1 MQFYFKKSLRFYYL
15 KLQKNQL
22 KFKKIKKIWKILQES
37 YNYCC
42 KILKN
47 IVL

>member
-22 KFKKIKKIWKILQES
+22 KFKKLKKIGKF
-37 YNYCC
+37 C
-42 KILKN
+42 KKVII
-47 IVL
+47 IVAKF